1 MRIKLFIITVVFTIV
16 FVNCSSITNT
26 DKEIYKVVINSLV
39 KPLPPPPPPKIGDST
54 IGISKKVLDSINKVP
69 INVGVYP
76 FLMDFQG
83 DYTRLFRDFKKTQF
97 DYSNS
102 NLKLEI
108 EDLDGRKSLNFTVLK
123 DSVVDFDDT
132 LKIYEGILYLS
143 AVKYNDEKD
152 KALVII
158 AYTTGRLSSGT
169 YLCLLQRHKNNWVI
183 INTRRL
189 SVS

>member
-1 MRIKLFIITVVFTIV
+1 MRIALVILICIFTL
-16 FVNCSSITNT
+16 VNCSSIINT

-102 NLKLEI
+102 NLKLNI

-123 DSVVDFDDT
+123 DSVVDFEDT
-132 LKIYEGILYLS
+132 LEIYDEVLYLS
-143 AVKYNDEKD
+143 TVKYNDEKD

-158 AYTTGRLSSGT
+158 AHATGRLSSGM